1 MNRRLHG
8 PVFLHCVPD
17 TPRRTP
23 SEMEHPSTQPFAH
36 ANESDAARA
45 YLDSGITHELRSHR
59 HLHELLNSKI
69 TKDLVTQTQD
79 HTTPR
84 DSKLKI
90 STQDLES
97 RVRTQELPPPASSAS
112 SLSSSS
118 PSPPLPRKS
127 WKYLA
132 LMASQLGLNAFF
144 CSRPRRGWQGSPGR
158 CSGQ

>member
-1 MNRRLHG
+1 MTQCDR
-8 PVFLHCVPD
+8 FLRFYSYGHRYSQFPKRFSAY
-17 TPRRTP
+17 TQHPR
-23 SEMEHPSTQPFAH
+23 
-36 ANESDAARA
+36 AR
-45 YLDSGITHELRSHR
+45 LDSGITHELRSHR
-59 HLHELLNSKI
+59 HLFELLNSKI

-132 LMASQLGLNAFF
+132 LMASQLGLNADLLQPTTT
-144 CSRPRRGWQGSPGR
+144 RVAR
-158 CSGQ
+158 

>member
-1 MNRRLHG
+1 LDYAVSFRGERSRE
-8 PVFLHCVPD
+8 
-17 TPRRTP
+17 TPNHT
-23 SEMEHPSTQPFAH
+23 AI
-36 ANESDAARA
+36 RA
-45 YLDSGITHELRSHR
+45 SLDSGITHELRSHR
-59 HLHELLNSKI
+59 HLYELLNSKI

>member
-1 MNRRLHG
+1 LWRGMGGWLAYCG
-8 PVFLHCVPD
+8 VSFMWCFI
-17 TPRRTP
+17 
-23 SEMEHPSTQPFAH
+23 ETQI
-36 ANESDAARA
+36 RA

-132 LMASQLGLNAFF
+132 LMASQLGLNADLLQPTTTRVAEEVVLVDVRV
-144 CSRPRRGWQGSPGR
+144 SEPPGA
-158 CSGQ
+158 